1 MEVTIMWKTIINKD
15 KKRYRAAFM
24 RTNVATK
31 RYKAVFMRNSDNY
44 MKNKVIVMYSHIH
57 EK

>member
-1 MEVTIMWKTIINKD
+1 MWKTIINKD
-15 KKRYRAAFM
+15 KKIYRAAVM
-24 RTNVATK
+24 RTNVAIK